1 MTLAQSWSKDKFKS
15 GRTRSGAAREMKLHE
30 GSIFQLGTLPI
41 FVKTGCLWTF
51 KRNFLYIWLKSTQK
65 ASRKMDENPR
75 CFTVGNLI
83 RARLLILNISN
94 WHGYK
99 LTNFGISE
107 LIEFVVTVLI
117 SGWVRQKCSFV
128 VRFPFYRHTPIT
140 LMLIKKAKN

>member
-1 MTLAQSWSKDKFKS
+1 MATQSWSKDKFKS
-15 GRTRSGAAREMKLHE
+15 GTNKVREMKLHE

-83 RARLLILNISN
+83 RARLLIWSFISN

-128 VRFPFYRHTPIT
+128 VRFPFYRHTPIS